1 MRDPFGLHSFLGMR
15 IVEAATYP
23 RYTLPDDVP
32 PPPGM
37 TRAEFAAWSREVC
50 GVTCVLPRGQV
61 FLMNGV
67 ALIRP
72 EDAVKLSTLGI

>member
-15 IVEAATYP
+15 IVEAPTYP

-61 FLMNGV
+61 FLLNNSIAMV
-67 ALIRP
+67 RP
-72 EDAVKLSTLGI
+72 QDVVKLVTTC